1 MQTYPTGYAESH
13 RIAEQI
19 FREILPRHGMAVR
32 EEQIALCH
40 EVLDTLYNKEI
51 SLCEAGVG
59 IGKTLAYLVACILWQ
74 MHRPS
79 QLKMPVAISTSSV
92 ALQDAILNEYLPDL
106 SAVLLSEGIITAP
119 ITAVIR
125 KGKERFVCD
134 ARLAERQAKAISKGS
149 RQKGSLRMAENVLD
163 LDHIPGLSR
172 YDRCRICVPQSCPR
186 DCFLHLDCRYQQY
199 LRDSRKPDIQIC
211 NHNYLLANASHR
223 LEERPL
229 LLRQY
234 QALVVDE
241 AHKLPDAARQMYTE
255 TLSAQD
261 MDDLCSLLQ
270 QAHFKGLS
278 KRLRTAFLTL
288 SISCTPSFAMTKRK
302 ISIPFSLTPFRQA
315 AIADCINL
323 LQYIGSQPDM
333 PHYLQYRLAET
344 ESLLRLFLLDVP
356 TRILYLEFSADD
368 QLTFCAAS
376 NRVPQLLRSALWN
389 TREPTILTSGTL
401 TAAGDF
407 DHTEQLLGLAAYA
420 PLRHFRA
427 ESPFDYRKKC
437 LLYIPARRAEAVH
450 ENQYLADKI
459 VQLVST
465 CHGHALVLFTS
476 YRQMRNVYD
485 ALGGRLT
492 FPVFQA
498 GRGQNRSIQQ
508 FKQSGNGVLFA
519 AGSCWEGIDF
529 PGNMVSL
536 LIIAK
541 LPFPIPDPVS
551 DYERRRYPNLR
562 DYINAEVIPEM
573 QKKLRQGFGRAI
585 RTEQDSCVVAIL
597 DERAGIGGKYHDAAL
612 AALPTCLTTEKIED
626 VQQFIR
632 EQKRPDYFL

>member
-13 RIAEQI
+13 RMVEQI
-19 FREILPRHGMAVR
+19 FREILPRRGMAVR

-74 MHRPS
+74 MHRPN
-79 QLKMPVAISTSSV
+79 QLKMPVVISTSSV

-106 SAVLLSEGIITAP
+106 SAVLLAEGIITKP
-119 ITAVIR
+119 ITAVVR

-134 ARLAERQAKAISKGS
+134 ARLAERQTKAISKGQ

-186 DCFLHLDCRYQQY
+186 DCFLRLDCRYQQY

-261 MDDLCSLLQ
+261 MDELCFLLQ
-270 QAHFKGLS
+270 QAHFKNLS

-288 SISCTPSFAMTKRK
+288 SISCAPSFAMAKRK
-302 ISIPFSLTPFRQA
+302 ISIPFSLTSFRQA

-356 TRILYLEFSADD
+356 TRILYLEFSADG

-427 ESPFDYRKKC
+427 ESPFNYRKKC
-437 LLYIPARRAEAVH
+437 LLYIPARRAAAVP
-450 ENQYLADKI
+450 ENQYLADQI
-459 VQLVST
+459 VRLT
-465 CHGHALVLFTS
+465 AACHGHALVLFTS

-485 ALGGRLT
+485 TLGGRLT

-508 FKQSGNGVLFA
+508 FRQSGNGVLFA

-529 PGNMVSL
+529 PGDMVSL

-551 DYERRRYPNLR
+551 DHERRQYPNLR

-612 AALPTCLTTEKIED
+612 AALPSCPTTEKIED

>member
-13 RIAEQI
+13 RMAEQI

-74 MHRPS
+74 MHRPN
-79 QLKMPVAISTSSV
+79 QLKMPVVISTSSV

-106 SAVLLSEGIITAP
+106 STILLAESIITGP
-119 ITAVIR
+119 ITAVVR

-134 ARLAERQAKAISKGS
+134 ARLAERQSKAISKGQ
-149 RQKGSLRMAENVLD
+149 RQKGSLHMAENVLD
-163 LDHIPGLSR
+163 LDHVPGLSK

-186 DCFLHLDCRYQQY
+186 DCFLRLDCRYQQY
-199 LRDSRKPDIQIC
+199 LRDSMKPDIQIC

-255 TLSAQD
+255 TLSADD
-261 MDDLCSLLQ
+261 MDELCFLLQ

-278 KRLRTAFLTL
+278 KRLRKMFLTL
-288 SISCTPSFAMTKRK
+288 SISCTQNLPMLRRK
-302 ISIPFSLTPFRQA
+302 ISVPFTLTPFRQA
-315 AIADCINL
+315 ALNDCIDI

-333 PHYLQYRLAET
+333 PHYLQYRLAEA

-356 TRILYLEFSADD
+356 TRILYLEFSADG
-368 QLTFCAAS
+368 QPTFCAAS
-376 NRVPQLLRSALWN
+376 SRVPQLLRSALWN
-389 TREPTILTSGTL
+389 TREPAILTSGTL
-401 TAAGDF
+401 AAAGDF
-407 DHTEQLLGLAAYA
+407 SHTEQLLGLTTYR

-427 ESPFDYRKKC
+427 DSPFNYKKKC
-437 LLYIPARRAEAVH
+437 LLYFPPRTKTRMDNRRMAE
-450 ENQYLADKI
+450 EI
-459 VQLVST
+459 VRLVGA
-465 CHGHALVLFTS
+465 CHGHALVLFTA
-476 YRQMRNVYD
+476 YRQMAEVRALTDGQWQYPTYQAWRN
-485 ALGGRLT
+485 GGKI
-492 FPVFQA
+492 
-498 GRGQNRSIQQ
+498 IQK

-529 PGNMVSL
+529 PGDMVSL

-551 DYERRRYPNLR
+551 NYERRQYPNLR
-562 DYINAEVIPEM
+562 DYINAEIIPEM

-612 AALPTCLTTEKIED
+612 AALPTCPIIEKIED

-632 EQKRPDYFL
+632 EQKHPDYFL